1 MPPGVEQFVGLLD
14 FAKIGYKNLDTG
26 ALRFVFDFLQ
36 VGGGRPILLLLDC
49 FCPVWILVLDSG
61 VVLNFSLLLNKSCA
75 RTETVGRVGR
85 HQFWTFAV
93 LCF

>member
-36 VGGGRPILLLLDC
+36 VGG
-49 FCPVWILVLDSG
+49 LVISCCCSIASVLFDTRTLDSD
-61 VVLNFSLLLNKSCA
+61 VVLSLSLLLNKSCA
-75 RTETVGRVGR
+75 ENKDS
-85 HQFWTFAV
+85 W
-93 LCF
+93 

>member
-36 VGGGRPILLLLDC
+36 VGGLDLSCCCLNALVLLGYSYL
-49 FCPVWILVLDSG
+49 ILVL
-61 VVLNFSLLLNKSCA
+61 C
-75 RTETVGRVGR
+75 
-85 HQFWTFAV
+85 
-93 LCF
+93 